1 MGRRKGHKKCD
12 RAVQE
17 YDSSNPS
24 DTTEPDC
31 LINIPQLRAISIRF
45 TFLYRYDCSC
55 GTQHRASRVRIHN
68 FKTINGYTLV
78 IVSTDN
84 FDNQP
89 FDEHSELVSFN
100 WEPRRA
106 ETY

>member
-17 YDSSNPS
+17 YESSNPS

-55 GTQHRASRVRIHN
+55 GTQSLPC
-68 FKTINGYTLV
+68 GYITSKQ
-78 IVSTDN
+78 STDI
-84 FDNQP
+84 P
-89 FDEHSELVSFN
+89 L
-100 WEPRRA
+100 
-106 ETY
+106 